1 MRISD
6 WSSGVLFRSMAGQQA
21 ALGKFL
27 AFSRVQEST
36 ADAAGAQ
43 YLSKA
48 GISGRGSLAFFKKL
62 QNLEFRY
69 AVKQDDDQAY
79 GRTHPM
85 SGDRIQTLRE
95 VYVIDPAWNKPA
107 DPAIEKRFQRIK
119 RSEEHT
125 SELQSLMRISYDVI
139 CLKKKTYEHR
149 EQ

>member
-6 WSSGVLFRSMAGQQA
+6 WSSDVCSSDL
-21 ALGKFL
+21 
-27 AFSRVQEST
+27 VQEST

-107 DPAIEKRFQRIK
+107 DPAIAKRFQRNK
-119 RSEEHT
+119 ADR
-125 SELQSLMRISYDVI
+125 
-139 CLKKKTYEHR
+139 
-149 EQ
+149 

>member
-6 WSSGVLFRSMAGQQA
+6 WSSDVCSSDL
-21 ALGKFL
+21 
-27 AFSRVQEST
+27 VQEST

-95 VYVIDPAWNKPA
+95 VYVIDPAWHKPA
-107 DPAIEKRFQRIK
+107 DPAIEKRFQRINAK
-119 RSEEHT
+119 LSGYLSEPDRTRSKFPHT
-125 SELQSLMRISYDVI
+125 NTDIPAHHSPA
-139 CLKKKTYEHR
+139 
-149 EQ
+149 

>member
-6 WSSGVLFRSMAGQQA
+6 WSSDVCSSDL
-21 ALGKFL
+21 
-27 AFSRVQEST
+27 VQEST

-85 SGDRIQTLRE
+85 
-95 VYVIDPAWNKPA
+95 
-107 DPAIEKRFQRIK
+107 
-119 RSEEHT
+119 RSEQHT
-125 SELQSLMRISYDVI
+125 SELQSLMRISYAVF
-139 CLKKKTYEHR
+139 CLKKTNRSHR
-149 EQ
+149 SLRRLRCTRHAAAAFTKPTSQQQAPNTKPHHRTPHSLY

>member
-85 SGDRIQTLRE
+85 RPEERRVGYECVS
-95 VYVIDPAWNKPA
+95 KC
-107 DPAIEKRFQRIK
+107 
-119 RSEEHT
+119 RSRWT
-125 SELQSLMRISYDVI
+125 
-139 CLKKKTYEHR
+139 TY
-149 EQ
+149 Q